1 MVYLGNIVAPPLVE
15 NIHPSYKVKMPATAI
30 LQCRP
35 NSHPFPDRTLIL
47 DEPVKI
53 GRSVARARPAANN
66 AIFDCKVLSRNH
78 ALLWYENGKFYLKDT
93 KSSNG
98 TFVNNYRLSKGSE
111 ESAPQEVCSGDIV
124 QYGVDVMENSKK
136 GTVTHGCIIAT
147 LKLYLPDGQEAKASL
162 STAVGGGMC
171 NISSQELHQLR
182 TSLQEAQHREELI
195 ESKLSSFQQI
205 ITSIQEA
212 ASQSW
217 TAMIDEDRLLQ
228 RLETLED
235 QLATYSKNCTD
246 DSMREEIQRVIEE
259 KNRYET
265 SAKDSIQ
272 RILQEK
278 VDAVSRCSELERT
291 LSVTKTE
298 LNHKKELA
306 ESAQNELQELLAKQT
321 EQMLEL
327 KKLTEK
333 LQCTEEKLQ
342 DSLDKTDAEK
352 RELELKLQEKTSEG
366 SNLLVKIESLKADND
381 FTKEQLSAVKAK
393 YENIKNGRLSFGSI
407 TGKDIKDFEFNDEE
421 VKKTF
426 QLFRS
431 AVQALQ
437 DRLWQAQ
444 EELHQTQ
451 SSLAQLKCEAEAAD
465 KADLKCQTMKAQ
477 LQDELNEKKTK
488 EESNSALI
496 DHLQSQLGVLEA
508 RLMDISPDTPKIYE
522 DIYEDNNTLCKYKKG
537 AKDEDNR
544 DECKDEDNEKEVS
557 DKDNEDSDSSDST
570 LTLISTN
577 DVDKN
582 NSLNGDNLRFGFD
595 SESTLFL
602 KEDICKLKE
611 ILSLTESSR
620 NSAKE
625 ELKRIREEFGKAST
639 ASVTAAHEAAN
650 LHHQLAANE
659 AILMEKMR
667 YVSTL
672 QEIGGQL
679 ESSVESIYVHLNAL
693 TQRIAQQKE
702 EILNSKNDCDDVKE
716 KLREAESLSQ
726 KGVDQME
733 ILRAKLKEFEFS
745 LKDTDEASQP
755 NSLPSN
761 SSHIVK
767 NSEAIENTSQEQKHE
782 DSEDPVPKLKAEIE
796 TLQRAYEELKESE
809 ARLKERLNEKEV
821 HNSQSIH
828 EMSNSESSNNHNSV
842 ETLKMEL
849 KNLLEEHNQLKE
861 KLKTADND
869 FHDLYLQNKMA
880 IAMSVIP
887 LMILLVGLFTAF
899 YDTISA
905 ITGTTEFKLNQ

>member
-15 NIHPSYKVKMPATAI
+15 NIYPSYKVKMPATAI

-407 TGKDIKDFEFNDEE
+407 TGKDIKG
-421 VKKTF
+421 
-426 QLFRS
+426 
-431 AVQALQ
+431 
-437 DRLWQAQ
+437 
-444 EELHQTQ
+444 
-451 SSLAQLKCEAEAAD
+451 EAEAAD

-522 DIYEDNNTLCKYKKG
+522 DIYEDNNTLCKYKKV

-582 NSLNGDNLRFGFD
+582 NSLNGDNHRFGFD

-809 ARLKERLNEKEV
+809 ARLKERLNEKDV
-821 HNSQSIH
+821 HNSQSIY
-828 EMSNSESSNNHNSV
+828 EMSNSESSSNHNSV

>member
-577 DVDKN
+577 DV
-582 NSLNGDNLRFGFD
+582 RF
-595 SESTLFL
+595 
-602 KEDICKLKE
+602 
-611 ILSLTESSR
+611 LSLTESSR

-796 TLQRAYEELKESE
+796 TLQRAYEGVEG
-809 ARLKERLNEKEV
+809 ER
-821 HNSQSIH
+821 SQTQRK
-828 EMSNSESSNNHNSV
+828 V
-842 ETLKMEL
+842 E
-849 KNLLEEHNQLKE
+849 
-861 KLKTADND
+861 
-869 FHDLYLQNKMA
+869 
-880 IAMSVIP
+880 
-887 LMILLVGLFTAF
+887 
-899 YDTISA
+899 
-905 ITGTTEFKLNQ
+905 